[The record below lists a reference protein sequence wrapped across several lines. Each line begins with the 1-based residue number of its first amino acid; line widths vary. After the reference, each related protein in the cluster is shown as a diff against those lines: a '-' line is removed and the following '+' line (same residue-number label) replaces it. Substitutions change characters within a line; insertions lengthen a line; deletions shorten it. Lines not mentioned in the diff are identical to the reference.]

1 MPITPSDIEHKT
13 FSTALRGYD
22 LDEVDDF
29 LDEIV
34 VALRDLHGELTAA
47 RAKIAE
53 LEQSK
58 GSGAGAVSGTGS
70 GAVVGVGDE
79 SAVGR
84 VLILAQQTAD
94 RTLEEARAEADRTLE
109 EARVEAERKLEEANA
124 EADRTVTEART
135 EADSFEAVRE
145 QRREAAQTEMA
156 ELSVLVASVRNQLAL
171 LATTVADK
179 LDEMDSTIDSA
190 GLDAISEEVDDLEG
204 IIDEAGNG
212 AEEAF
217 AELTGAHEVQVDA
230 HLPEVGENAEL
241 DLDVTDTVEIAV
253 EEEAGDDLDS
263 DAELDAEIE
272 AAEAVVDSADEE
284 TDAGDDDEDDGG
296 DDGGDGEDE

>member
-58 GSGAGAVSGTGS
+58 GSAGVVAVGA
-70 GAVVGVGDE
+70 GDE

-109 EARVEAERKLEEANA
+109 EARAEADRKLEEANS
-124 EADRTVTEART
+124 EADRTLSEART

-156 ELSVLVASVRNQLAL
+156 ELGVLVASVRNQLAL

-190 GLDAISEEVDDLEG
+190 GLDAISEEIDDLEG
-204 IIDEAGNG
+204 IVDEAGNG

-217 AELTGAHEVQVDA
+217 AELTGAHEVQEEA
-230 HLPEVGENAEL
+230 TLPEVGEIAEL
-241 DLDVTDTVEIAV
+241 DLDVTDTVEIAGD
-253 EEEAGDDLDS
+253 EETGIDLDS

-272 AAEAVVDSADEE
+272 AAEAEGDG
-284 TDAGDDDEDDGG
+284 GDDDEDSGDG
-296 DDGGDGEDE
+296 DDDEDGEDD